1 MSIFYLFFLSLVF
14 FPRANRS
21 VGYGTCQPRHS
32 LILTRFF
39 LLSLVLSPP
48 PPLLPFNLS
57 LRGRGE
63 GQTEEALMIQGLNR
77 REDTPS
83 LSVLF
88 FFFFSAQ
95 LGVGRVFLD
104 ISWEGFCHARNTH
117 ARTQC
122 SVVVLTIWCPN
133 ITVICFHFFFPL
145 AIWDHLSCHGGG
157 I

>member
-88 FFFFSAQ
+88 FFFFCTAWSRAGI
-95 LGVGRVFLD
+95 LGHFLGGLL
-104 ISWEGFCHARNTH
+104 S
-117 ARTQC
+117 RTQHTC
-122 SVVVLTIWCPN
+122 AHTMLGGCVDHMVSQHHRHL
-133 ITVICFHFFFPL
+133 FSFFFPL